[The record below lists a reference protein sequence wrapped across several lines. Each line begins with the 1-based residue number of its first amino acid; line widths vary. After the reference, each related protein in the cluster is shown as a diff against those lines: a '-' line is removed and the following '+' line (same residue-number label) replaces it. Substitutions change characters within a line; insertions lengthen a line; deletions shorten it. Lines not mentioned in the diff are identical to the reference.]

1 MFFKYYLT
9 QVYSRSQ
16 TLYIFL
22 MPSYL
27 QLSFQV
33 PPITSVL
40 ALLFMHIF
48 FFPPPISLPVMICLS
63 VVHPWQYSPSS
74 ALPFLCPSTLF
85 SLSLSHLLYFNL
97 PN

>member
-22 MPSYL
+22 MPSYV

-63 VVHPWQYSPSS
+63 VVHLWQYSPSIS
-74 ALPFLCPSTLF
+74 LSLNPSF
-85 SLSLSHLLYFNL
+85 PLSLSHLLYFNL